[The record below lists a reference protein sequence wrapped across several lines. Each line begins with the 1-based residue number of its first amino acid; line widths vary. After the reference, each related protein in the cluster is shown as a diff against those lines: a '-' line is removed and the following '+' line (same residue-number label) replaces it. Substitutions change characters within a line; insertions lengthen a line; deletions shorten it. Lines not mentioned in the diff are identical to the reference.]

1 MFYYVLNLV
10 KALDDIDIVEP
21 PGQFRI
27 RFHPDHGNII
37 GVVVTSFAVDDG
49 FYYSDADILS
59 VVFLLS
65 FGVCTLWTDYINND
79 ALDN

>member
-1 MFYYVLNLV
+1 MQLKGNVLLCFKTCLFLV

-37 GVVVTSFAVDDG
+37 VVVVTSFAVDDG

-59 VVFLLS
+59 VVFFAEFWCVYL
-65 FGVCTLWTDYINND
+65 VN
-79 ALDN
+79 

>member
-1 MFYYVLNLV
+1 MQLKGNVLLCFKTCLFLV

-65 FGVCTLWTDYINND
+65 FGVCTL
-79 ALDN
+79 